1 MKRNGDN
8 IVTIDGPSGVGK
20 STVAKRVAERLGFSC
35 LDTGAMY
42 RAVALKASEVAVDL
56 RDSALLSKL
65 LSETA
70 VGFSPTGRVLLDGRD
85 VSELIR
91 TEEISSLSSR
101 LAKLREVR
109 EFLIGIQ
116 REIGQEGNLVAEGR
130 DMGTYVFPRAKY
142 KFYLDATVAERA
154 KRRFLQS
161 GRGDSETSLSDVE
174 SELRRRDRRDTLRAE
189 NPLRPAPDAVI
200 IDTTQMSAEQVIS
213 SIVLRVKDT
222 SLLDG

>member
-20 STVAKRVAERLGFSC
+20 STVAKRVAELLGFWC

-42 RAVALKASEVAVDL
+42 RAVALKAIEAMVDLSDPGALSEV
-56 RDSALLSKL
+56 
-65 LSETA
+65 LSETT
-70 VGFSPTGRVLLDGRD
+70 VGFSPTGHALLDGRD
-85 VSELIR
+85 ASELIR

-101 LAKLREVR
+101 IAELREVR

-116 REIGQEGNLVAEGR
+116 RKIGESGNLVAEGR
-130 DMGTYVFPRAKY
+130 DMGTYVFPGAKY
-142 KFYLDATVAERA
+142 KFYIDATVAERA

-189 NPLRPAPDAVI
+189 NPLHPAPAAVI
-200 IDTTQMSAEQVIS
+200 IDTTRMSAEQVVS
-213 SIVLRVKDT
+213 SIVLRAKDI
-222 SLLDG
+222 SILDG